1 MSDDEVPRGWR
12 WRGIW
17 QVVPRSLLVV
27 LALLLTPTLVQEVGL
42 AWRWY
47 SLRSAAHRLESWRSE
62 DSQPTESSV
71 DLVVLPRAGIVQNVG
86 PSLVRDF
93 LAKLAPWLIQS
104 SHVRAITL
112 VGTRYDDEALQ
123 FAANRFPEVFQ
134 LRLERCDVTP
144 AGLQALKRW
153 RQLSSVQLVGLK
165 LDGASLAALDGLVEL
180 QTLEIEQC
188 SAIDDLALRQFPSLP
203 QLRVLNL
210 ETTGAGARGLR
221 GLAQLSQLQNL
232 NLVDEELTDEGL
244 LSFPVLP
251 RLKLLSLRS
260 PRLKGRFLKRLADL
274 PELSVLETIG
284 SPIDDEGLQSLPEGT
299 GLRGLFL
306 VGSRIT
312 GPGLEALS
320 RLSALDDL
328 SLAEAP
334 LSDSG
339 VMHLPDLPQL
349 LAFNL
354 SETAITTQSFS
365 LLQQRCPE
373 LKTLLVSVSDRLT
386 QADLDTWEAAHPR
399 WVEIGTWWKTDHRL
413 AEYSRERERRR
424 LRDH

>member
-1 MSDDEVPRGWR
+1 
-12 WRGIW
+12 
-17 QVVPRSLLVV
+17 
-27 LALLLTPTLVQEVGL
+27 
-42 AWRWY
+42 
-47 SLRSAAHRLESWRSE
+47 
-62 DSQPTESSV
+62 
-71 DLVVLPRAGIVQNVG
+71 
-86 PSLVRDF
+86 
-93 LAKLAPWLIQS
+93 
-104 SHVRAITL
+104 
-112 VGTRYDDEALQ
+112 
-123 FAANRFPEVFQ
+123 
-134 LRLERCDVTP
+134 
-144 AGLQALKRW
+144 
-153 RQLSSVQLVGLK
+153 
-165 LDGASLAALDGLVEL
+165 
-180 QTLEIEQC
+180 
-188 SAIDDLALRQFPSLP
+188 
-203 QLRVLNL
+203 
-210 ETTGAGARGLR
+210 
-221 GLAQLSQLQNL
+221 LQNL